1 MTAEEIAR
9 GNLFLQLSKELPN
22 EKFEETYQVPEWCLK
37 SMKEFALL
45 IAREA
50 VEEEINEQILQNG
63 LRPEIIRNA
72 VHEVLTGL
80 PLKILSR
87 IEKLTE
93 ES

>member
-1 MTAEEIAR
+1 MTAKEIAR
-9 GNLFLQLSKELPN
+9 GNLFLQLNKELPN

-50 VEEEINEQILQNG
+50 VEEEREVWPNEYFAM
-63 LRPEIIRNA
+63 RA
-72 VHEVLTGL
+72 VLANIE
-80 PLKILSR
+80 
-87 IEKLTE
+87 EKLTE